1 MIYHD
6 VEQSS
11 EEWFRLRLGTATASC
26 FDRILTPAKGDPSSQ
41 ARKYIAELIGEQMA
55 TFLPANAPNFTSRA
69 MDWGQQTEAEARRFY
84 GMERDI
90 DVQQVGGCL
99 TDDGKLW
106 CSPDG
111 LIGEDGGCEIK
122 SPLPKTHAKYLLKPG
137 SLLDDYKQQ
146 IHGALIVTG
155 RAWWEILSYSLGLPP
170 VLIRVEPSKDTD
182 LLRVALD
189 DFCDRYA
196 TALAKVRGT

>member
-1 MIYHD
+1 MP
-6 VEQSS
+6 
-11 EEWFRLRLGTATASC
+11 TASC

-84 GMERDI
+84 GMERDT
-90 DVQQVGGCL
+90 DVANGGFCL
-99 TDDGKLW
+99 HDSRRYGS
-106 CSPDG
+106 SPDG
-111 LIGEDGGCEIK
+111 LIGLHIGADPIK
-122 SPLPKTHAKYLLKPG
+122 LGFSCT
-137 SLLDDYKQQ
+137 
-146 IHGALIVTG
+146 GALELKCPQPGTQAGYLMDGDKLPESYRWQVHGHLLVTG
-155 RAWWEILSYSLGLPP
+155 AAWCDFCSYVPGMPA
-170 VLIRVEPSKDTD
+170 VLVRVEPSKDTD